1 LPLLFWPP
9 ANPKTLTRQPPLRQ
23 RQASLR
29 PRLHPKPP
37 PPKPKFITATHE
49 LKTVKCETPLDF
61 PFVKSLSNNDAAALE
76 KLQSNLSKLYFKKNI
91 AEAQITKELAARCAS
106 YEVSPATS
114 RNEVLF
120 SQDFLSIESRL
131 NADMEP
137 TEHHVFDLSTGDAV
151 KLTDMLDQGKL
162 KKEILANSSDAKAAK
177 KAAPSSKIGVR
188 IINIWLTQKGISVDI
203 FVEVTPDDEYYCDGD
218 NCFSTYTIPMAKA
231 KEMAVAGSRL
241 ATALAN
247 F

>member
-1 LPLLFWPP
+1 
-9 ANPKTLTRQPPLRQ
+9 
-23 RQASLR
+23 
-29 PRLHPKPP
+29 
-37 PPKPKFITATHE
+37 
-49 LKTVKCETPLDF
+49 
-61 PFVKSLSNNDAAALE
+61 
-76 KLQSNLSKLYFKKNI
+76 
-91 AEAQITKELAARCAS
+91 
-106 YEVSPATS
+106 
-114 RNEVLF
+114 
-120 SQDFLSIESRL
+120 
-131 NADMEP
+131 MEP